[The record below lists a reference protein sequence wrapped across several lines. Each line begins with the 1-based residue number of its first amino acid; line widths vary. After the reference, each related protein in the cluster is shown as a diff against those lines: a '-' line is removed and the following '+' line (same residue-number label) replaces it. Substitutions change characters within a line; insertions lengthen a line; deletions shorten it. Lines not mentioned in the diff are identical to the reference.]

1 MVTGSATRE
10 LDTRAKTHTRSSM
23 SLCLTL
29 LELGHVRCYGKRSV
43 RGYLFACEGLP
54 DVVGGGLELVRA
66 AARGGG
72 GGGGGSGQDNR
83 SEGSAAAATAA
94 ARSEFVA
101 SLGGEEGLAAS
112 VALLAG
118 CMARGD
124 GDGSSG
130 GGSEGGI
137 AASNAGAAVLTV
149 GALLGASPLP
159 LPLDA
164 RAKRMAACDPDQAPV
179 LVSEWEL
186 RTPSLAASGL
196 VAVLVHRRKSHER
209 SYCVAQSD
217 DEEVASG
224 FRVEHD
230 EQWWADRGDGVNT
243 ITRSHYNADL
253 SVRLEKDSTVDAYAD
268 SDSEGP
274 QGGGGGVGECLRE
287 LQLLNIKVYKYSDS
301 WDTYQSDLD
310 VVANVVNL
318 KHLRRLF
325 FGPASPSL
333 SSSPAA
339 GQAISLSCFADALFS
354 ILSSRPGSN
363 NDALFEV
370 IMNNENIEE
379 GCAHLMSLEA
389 KLFVWRARSERSLPK
404 EGFEEGCMAD
414 DELEG
419 GGGGG
424 DDDDMV
430 DETVKNMFWVK
441 AGEKA
446 STSEESEAK
455 EEAEAEVAGCAGD
468 TPAPALSTVE
478 CFPFPLTLARALIE
492 DSTAATNGCEEP
504 EAKRNRTDSP
514 QTSDE
519 NDDGG
524 GGLDDK
530 DDDDDDDDDDAPSGL
545 RVGCA
550 RLCAS
555 AGISVMSAAGLRL
568 VEELLLPALMLRLVA
583 QLPPPELQADSGGG
597 GGDAPLEMGVGDVA
611 LAAGRFLGQRSDATL
626 RLSPYAGEVLDAIL
640 RSGEGNAGG
649 LGAMLEGLLRNAPP
663 AHSAVLRARLA
674 SASFS
679 APLGTLGALPD
690 AALVACLRHQ
700 DPSPLGLPLP
710 SVGVLTLRE
719 SGSGGAATWGS
730 PEEATVGGLALVAV
744 LRQVHPNL
752 VLGPCAAACLADL
765 LRAFAAHAAAGAS
778 RATARR
784 LSTEAGET
792 VEVTVADVV
801 RCGALPGELA
811 KHGAS
816 EAKKAATKLA
826 AGDQSAGLVMAL
838 PADLVAQL
846 QERVCGPGV
855 ALGAG
860 ALAALGGMV
869 EYVCTTALSA

>member
-1 MVTGSATRE
+1 M
-10 LDTRAKTHTRSSM
+10 
-23 SLCLTL
+23 
-29 LELGHVRCYGKRSV
+29 
-43 RGYLFACEGLP
+43 RGYRFACDGLP
-54 DVVGGGLELVRA
+54 HVVGGGGLELVRA
-66 AARGGG
+66 AACGGG
-72 GGGGGSGQDNR
+72 GGQDDSG
-83 SEGSAAAATAA
+83 EGSAAAATAA

-101 SLGGEEGLAAS
+101 SVGGEEALAAS
-112 VALLAG
+112 VELLAG

-124 GDGSSG
+124 GTGGDGG
-130 GGSEGGI
+130 DGGSEGSEGAA
-137 AASNAGAAVLTV
+137 AASDAGAAVLTV
-149 GALLGASPLP
+149 GALLGLSPLP
-159 LPLDA
+159 RPVDA
-164 RAKRMAACDPDQAPV
+164 RAKRMAACDPDRAPV
-179 LVSEWEL
+179 RASEWEL

-196 VAVLVHRRKSHER
+196 VAVLVHRRKSHAR

-224 FRVEHD
+224 FKVEHD
-230 EQWWADRGDGVNT
+230 EQWWADQGDGVNT
-243 ITRSHYNADL
+243 ITRSRFNADL
-253 SVRLEKDSTVDAYAD
+253 SVRLEADSNADAG

-274 QGGGGGVGECLRE
+274 QGGGVGTACPRE
-287 LQLLNIKVYKYSDS
+287 LQLLNVKIFTHRDS
-301 WDTYQSDLD
+301 WDTRQRDLD
-310 VVANVVNL
+310 VVANVANL

-333 SSSPAA
+333 PSSPAA
-339 GQAISLSCFADALFS
+339 GQAMSLSCFADALFS
-354 ILSSRPGSN
+354 ISSSRLLTVS
-363 NDALFEV
+363 DVDDSSTLDEAFDH
-370 IMNNENIEE
+370 NEDIEE
-379 GCAHLMSLEA
+379 GCAHLMSREA
-389 KLFVWRARSERSLPK
+389 KLFVWRARSEGSLPAEDAADAEDGG
-404 EGFEEGCMAD
+404 EGGMAD
-414 DELEG
+414 DESE
-419 GGGGG
+419 GGGG
-424 DDDDMV
+424 DDNAA
-430 DETVKNMFWVK
+430 DETVENMFWGK
-441 AGEKA
+441 AGGKA
-446 STSEESEAK
+446 GTSKGFKAEE
-455 EEAEAEVAGCAGD
+455 EAEVAGSAGD
-468 TPAPALSTVE
+468 TPAPALAAAE
-478 CFPFPLTLARALIE
+478 CFPFPLALAPALEE
-492 DSTAATNGCEEP
+492 DSTATDGCEEP
-504 EAKRNRTDSP
+504 AAKRNRPGSP
-514 QTSDE
+514 QPSDDHDE
-519 NDDGG
+519 GGGDDGDEDG
-524 GGLDDK
+524 
-530 DDDDDDDDDDAPSGL
+530 DAPGDV

-555 AGISVMSAAGLRL
+555 AGISVASAAGLRL
-568 VEELLLPALMLRLVA
+568 VEELLLPALTLRLVA
-583 QLPPPELQADSGGG
+583 HLTPPEPQADSGEG
-597 GGDAPLEMGVGDVA
+597 GGDGGAPAEMGVGDVA
-611 LAAGRFLGQRSDATL
+611 LAAGRYLGQRSDAAL
-626 RLSPYAGEVLDAIL
+626 RLSPYAGEVLDAVL
-640 RSGEGNAGG
+640 RSGEGSAGG
-649 LGAMLEGLLRNAPP
+649 AGATLEGLLRTVPP
-663 AHSAVLRARLA
+663 AHAAVLRARLA

-679 APLGTLGALPD
+679 APLGALGALPD
-690 AALVACLRHQ
+690 AALVACLRHH

-719 SGSGGAATWGS
+719 SGSGSGGGGAAAWSS